1 MAADGIKIKINCDV
15 RGAEKAMEQLEA
27 QVAKLQKAERRVGH
41 LNTNYQKLGEDA
53 RRAYAE
59 AEKALQKYK
68 DAEEK
73 ANRRGQFVEQRTL
86 AKNPNASQEDL
97 DRAAAMDSTL
107 YNLSASASAAY
118 ERYTQLT
125 AEAERL
131 AQKHERLGA
140 TLRQARAD
148 LGAERQ
154 ATRGLQEEINRTDFV
169 VDRIKGAFAELGRRI
184 GEALHAGVSRAKEA
198 LASLP
203 GAAVSAA
210 RRAASGFTAGVGK
223 MGKALAG
230 LYKKARAA
238 TSRLGLFRKE
248 TRKGQN
254 AAQGFGKAI
263 IKLGTMLKL
272 MVIRK
277 ALRAMITAAKEGFE
291 NLAQYSSECNAN
303 MSALMSSLTR
313 LKNSFAT
320 AFSPILT
327 IVNPAL
333 IALIDA
339 LSTAITYVG
348 MLFAA
353 LSGAKTFTRAAA
365 VTEDYAAS
373 LGDANKAAEDAK
385 KTFSF
390 DKLNQMQG
398 SDNTQGAGAGKAD
411 PSEMFE
417 EVEIPPWIQN
427 LTDLIKNQDWEGLG
441 AYIAEAINRGLLK
454 LKDLVSWDNVG
465 GALTG
470 VVNGITGTINSLVDN
485 IDWALLGETLGTGV
499 NTLVNT
505 LFLLFTGI
513 NWYNIG
519 AALATG
525 LNSMIATID
534 WYHLGETIGAWFS
547 IGINTALGFVQNFD
561 WAAAGVALGTA
572 LQGLVNYIDWNAIG
586 TLIAGGWNGA
596 MAFILHAL
604 QTFDWAGAALRLA
617 SGANTLVS
625 SVDWAATGE
634 TISTFFVSV
643 LTFLFTAIENFDW
656 YALGQNI
663 YMALANIDW
672 AGIAEGVAELVG
684 AAIGAFFALVVG
696 FVSDAWGNL
705 VTWWKETAY
714 KDGQFTI
721 EGLLEGIWSVMC
733 NIGSWI
739 VEHIFKPFWDGICSA
754 FGIHSPSTVMAEI
767 GVNIIEGLKS
777 GLGGLWGKVQSIFT
791 DAIDGIKNTFSLD
804 NLKDIGSNAVKGLM
818 NGLKT
823 IGSKA
828 VEWGSGILG
837 NIKDALG
844 IHSPSTETEAVG
856 EYTVAGYING
866 INAYS
871 PTLLAALTDMTNK
884 VIALFKTT
892 GENLLT
898 MQKNAQS
905 KATSSLNSWMSTV
918 RGLFTTFYANLTSQT
933 NNWASNLQST
943 LDSMVAA
950 ARSAAASI
958 ASALSSARADAAA
971 MSSLGSSSS
980 SSKSTSS
987 SKSKT
992 GSSSAGKAAASAVK
1006 TVTSTISKVLS
1017 SVSSKVKVP
1026 AYATG
1031 AVLPANHP
1039 HLAIVGDQHKGTNIE
1054 TQMSTMVAAFK
1065 QAAAEMGGIGGD
1077 RPLQVDLY
1085 LDTGA
1090 HLGRSLLP
1098 SILEASGARGVSMTV
1113 KGG

>member
-41 LNTNYQKLGEDA
+41 LNTNYQKLGADA
-53 RRAYAE
+53 QRAYAE

-86 AKNPNASQEDL
+86 AKNPNASSEDL

-118 ERYTQLT
+118 ERYAQLT
-125 AEAERL
+125 AEAEKL

-140 TLRQARAD
+140 TLRQAQAD

-154 ATRGLQEEINRTDFV
+154 ATRGLQDEINRTDFV
-169 VDRIKGAFAELGRRI
+169 VDRIKGAFTELGRRI

-203 GAAVSAA
+203 GAAISVA
-210 RRAASGFTAGVGK
+210 RRAASGFVAGVGK

-230 LYKKARAA
+230 LYKKARSA

-248 TRKGQN
+248 TQKGQN

-277 ALRAMITAAKEGFE
+277 ALRAIITAAKEGFE
-291 NLAQYSSECNAN
+291 NLAQYSSECNTN

-320 AFSPILT
+320 AFSPVLT
-327 IVNPAL
+327 IVTPAL
-333 IALIDA
+333 TALIDA

-353 LSGAKTFTRAAA
+353 LSGAKSFTRAAA

-373 LGDANKAAEDAK
+373 LGDAGKAAEDAK

-390 DKLNQMQG
+390 DKLNQFQG
-398 SDNTQGAGAGKAD
+398 SDNTQSGAGKAD

-427 LTDLIKNQDWEGLG
+427 LTDLIKSQDWEGLG

-470 VVNGITGTINSLVDN
+470 VVDGITGTINSLVDN

-534 WYHLGETIGAWFS
+534 WYHLGETVGAWFS
-547 IGINTALGFVQNFD
+547 IAINTALGFVQNFD

-572 LQGLVNYIDWNAIG
+572 LQGLVDYIDWDAIG

-596 MAFILHAL
+596 MAFILIAL

-643 LTFLFTAIENFDW
+643 LTFLYTAIENFDW
-656 YALGQNI
+656 VQLGEDVKT
-663 YMALANIDW
+663 MLVNIDW
-672 AGIAEGVAELVG
+672 GAIFTAMFETMGAIFGGLVG
-684 AAIGAFFALVVG
+684 FLWGLIK
-696 FVSDAWGNL
+696 DAWHQ
-705 VTWWKETAY
+705 VVQWWNETAFE
-714 KDGQFTI
+714 DGKFTI
-721 EGLLEGIWSVMC
+721 EGLLDGIVSVISS
-733 NIGSWI
+733 IGSWI
-739 VEHIFKPFWDGICSA
+739 YEHIFQPFINGFKNA
-754 FGIHSPSTVMAEI
+754 FGIHSPSTVMAEM
-767 GVNIIEGLKS
+767 GRFIIEGLKS
-777 GLGGLWGKVQSIFT
+777 GLGGLWDKVKSIFT
-791 DAIDGIKNTFSLD
+791 DAIDGIKETFSLD
-804 NLKDIGSNAVKGLM
+804 NLKDVGSNAVKGLM

-871 PTLLAALTDMTNK
+871 PALLSALTDMTNK

-898 MQKNAQS
+898 MQKDSQS
-905 KATSSLNSWMSTV
+905 KATSSLNSWMATV

-933 NNWASNLQST
+933 NSWASGLQST
-943 LDSMVAA
+943 LNSMVAA

-980 SSKSTSS
+980 SSKSTSKSSS
-987 SKSKT
+987 SK
-992 GSSSAGKAAASAVK
+992 GK
-1006 TVTSTISKVLS
+1006 TVSTISKVLS
-1017 SVSSKVKVP
+1017 STSSKLKVP

-1039 HLAIVGDQHKGTNIE
+1039 HLAIVGDQRRGTNIE

-1065 QAAAEMGGIGGD
+1065 QAFSEMGGAGGD
-1077 RPLQVDLY
+1077 RPLQVNLC
-1085 LDTGA
+1085 LDTGVR
-1090 HLGRSLLP
+1090 LGRALLP
-1098 SILEASGARGVSMTV
+1098 SIQEASGARGVSMTV
-1113 KGG
+1113 KGV

>member
-97 DRAAAMDSTL
+97 DRAATMDSTL

-203 GAAVSAA
+203 GAAVSVA
-210 RRAASGFTAGVGK
+210 RRAASGFVAGVGK

-248 TRKGQN
+248 TQKGQN

-333 IALIDA
+333 LALIDA

-485 IDWALLGETLGTGV
+485 IDWALLGETLGAGV

-596 MAFILHAL
+596 MSFILNAL

-656 YALGQNI
+656 VGLGESVKT
-663 YMALANIDW
+663 MLVNIDW
-672 AGIAEGVAELVG
+672 GAIFTAMFETMGAIFGGLVG
-684 AAIGAFFALVVG
+684 FLWGLIK
-696 FVSDAWGNL
+696 DAWHQ
-705 VTWWKETAY
+705 VVQWWNETAFE
-714 KDGQFTI
+714 DGKFTI
-721 EGLLEGIWSVMC
+721 EGLLNGIISVISS
-733 NIGSWI
+733 IGSWI
-739 VEHIFKPFWDGICSA
+739 YEHIFQPFINGFKNA
-754 FGIHSPSTVMAEI
+754 FGIHSPSTVMAEM
-767 GVNIIEGLKS
+767 GGFIIEGLKS

-898 MQKNAQS
+898 MQQNAQS

-933 NNWASNLQST
+933 NTWASNLQST

-987 SKSKT
+987 SKSKN

-1065 QAAAEMGGIGGD
+1065 QAAAEMGGAGGD
-1077 RPLQVDLY
+1077 RPLQVDIY
-1085 LDTGA
+1085 LDTGVR
-1090 HLGRSLLP
+1090 LGRALLP
-1098 SILEASGARGVSMTV
+1098 SIQEASGARGVSMTV